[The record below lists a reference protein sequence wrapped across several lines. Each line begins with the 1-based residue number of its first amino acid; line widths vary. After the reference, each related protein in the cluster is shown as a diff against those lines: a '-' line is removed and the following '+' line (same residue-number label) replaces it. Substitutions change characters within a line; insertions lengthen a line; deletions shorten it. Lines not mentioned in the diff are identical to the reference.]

1 LSISE
6 QMDKNPGS
14 REAKSRGIPTLTM
27 EIIVALV
34 FLTLG
39 GLVVYDSLRLGIRWA
54 GDGPEAG
61 YFPFYIGA
69 IICIAALVTLAQ
81 ALLGRGA
88 RSGKIFVEWEPLRQ
102 VLAVLIPAAVYIL
115 GVELIGIYV
124 SAAIYIAVFML
135 WLGKYSW
142 LKSIVVGLA
151 VSAAM
156 FLMFEVWFQVPLYKG
171 AYNPL
176 GFLGY

>member
-1 LSISE
+1 
-6 QMDKNPGS
+6 
-14 REAKSRGIPTLTM
+14 
-27 EIIVALV
+27 
-34 FLTLG
+34 
-39 GLVVYDSLRLGIRWA
+39 
-54 GDGPEAG
+54 
-61 YFPFYIGA
+61 
-69 IICIAALVTLAQ
+69 
-81 ALLGRGA
+81 
-88 RSGKIFVEWEPLRQ
+88 
-102 VLAVLIPAAVYIL
+102 LIPAGLYVL

>member
-1 LSISE
+1 MGESSSPRDTKGAGISI
-6 QMDKNPGS
+6 
-14 REAKSRGIPTLTM
+14 RVM
-27 EIIVALV
+27 EIAVALV

-39 GLVVYDSLRLGIRWA
+39 GLVVYDSLRLGMRWV

-61 YFPFYIGA
+61 YFPFYVGA
-69 IICIAALVTLAQ
+69 LVCTAGLVTLAQ
-81 ALLGRGA
+81 AVFGRA
-88 RSGKIFVEWEPLRQ
+88 AKSGGIFVTWGPLRQ
-102 VLAVLIPAAVYIL
+102 VLAVLIPAALYVL
-115 GVELIGIYV
+115 GIELIGIYV
-124 SAAIYIAVFML
+124 SAAIYIAVFMI
-135 WLGKYSW
+135 WLGKYKW
-142 LKSIVVGLA
+142 PKSIVVGVA